1 MHSVS
6 YEYGRTLGLGT
17 GVSITRT
24 AARTAL
30 ALALVC
36 APSVARPQ
44 DVSSQTPGQS
54 PKATFRS
61 TVDVVS
67 VAAVVRDKH
76 GRFAANLKKEDFV
89 VQEGGA
95 RREIVDFHADTN
107 APVRVALLFDVSGSM
122 RLLDRLEEARQAAR
136 HVLGALRL
144 GGAAD
149 EAAVF
154 SFDMNLQSLQPFTA
168 DAGAIESALARVTP
182 YGQTSLYDAVAQT
195 ARRVADTRPGDP
207 HRRAVVVFTD
217 GVDTSSLLTPEQ
229 VSAIASEID
238 VPVYV
243 MAIMSPTE
251 HEDRGDRGDR
261 GVRNAAP
268 DGVLRTL
275 AQWTGGDLFVT
286 SAPAHESI
294 AARQIVDE
302 LRHQYVLA
310 FPASPAAGWHAL
322 DVKTKDRDLTVR
334 ARRGYAAGTRAGS
347 KTL

>member
-1 MHSVS
+1 V
-6 YEYGRTLGLGT
+6 TIIGT
-17 GVSITRT
+17 ALRSALV
-24 AARTAL
+24 L
-30 ALALVC
+30 ALAC
-36 APSVARPQ
+36 AASFAEPQ
-44 DVSSQTPGQS
+44 ESSPQS
-54 PKATFRS
+54 PSQAPKTTFRS

-67 VAAVVRDKH
+67 LAAVVRDKR

-122 RLLDRLEEARQAAR
+122 RLVDRIEEARQAAR
-136 HVLGALRL
+136 HLLSALRL
-144 GGAAD
+144 GDAAD

-168 DAGAIESALARVTP
+168 DAGAIESALSRVVP
-182 YGQTSLYDAVAQT
+182 YGQTSLYDAIAQT

-243 MAIMSPTE
+243 MTVVSPSD
-251 HEDRGDRGDR
+251 HEDRGART
-261 GVRNAAP
+261 AAP

-286 SAPAHESI
+286 SAPAHESV

>member
-1 MHSVS
+1 V
-6 YEYGRTLGLGT
+6 T
-17 GVSITRT
+17 ITRT

-30 ALALVC
+30 ALAFAC
-36 APSVARPQ
+36 ATAVAGQPTQQQ
-44 DVSSQTPGQS
+44 DAAAQAPGQNAK
-54 PKATFRS
+54 PTFRS

-76 GRFAANLKKEDFV
+76 GRFAPNLKKEDFIV
-89 VQEGGA
+89 KEGGS
-95 RREIVDFHADTN
+95 RRELVDFHADSN

-122 RLLDRLEEARQAAR
+122 RLMDRLEEARQAAR

-144 GGAAD
+144 GSTAD

-168 DAGAIESALARVTP
+168 DAGAIENALARVTP
-182 YGQTSLYDAVAQT
+182 YGQTSLYDAIAQT

-243 MAIMSPTE
+243 MAIMSPNE
-251 HEDRGDRGDR
+251 HEDRGFETSA
-261 GVRNAAP
+261 VP

-347 KTL
+347 KSL

>member
-1 MHSVS
+1 V
-6 YEYGRTLGLGT
+6 T
-17 GVSITRT
+17 IIRT
-24 AARTAL
+24 AVRSAL
-30 ALALVC
+30 ALAIAC
-36 APSVARPQ
+36 APSVAGQ
-44 DVSSQTPGQS
+44 QAAASQTPDQS

-76 GRFAANLKKEDFV
+76 GRFAPNLKKEDFV
-89 VQEGGA
+89 VHEAGV
-95 RREIVDFHADTN
+95 RRELVDFHADTN

-136 HVLGALRL
+136 HVLGALRF
-144 GGAAD
+144 GNAAD

-182 YGQTSLYDAVAQT
+182 YGQTSLYDAIAQT

-243 MAIMSPTE
+243 MAIMSPNE
-251 HEDRGDRGDR
+251 HEDRS
-261 GVRNAAP
+261 VRSVVP

-334 ARRGYAAGTRAGS
+334 ARRGYAAGIRAGS
-347 KTL
+347 KSL

>member
-1 MHSVS
+1 V
-6 YEYGRTLGLGT
+6 
-17 GVSITRT
+17 
-24 AARTAL
+24 
-30 ALALVC
+30 LALVLAC
-36 APSVARPQ
+36 GPSVTWAQ
-44 DVSSQTPGQS
+44 DVASPTPGQS
-54 PKATFRS
+54 PKTTFRS
-61 TVDVVS
+61 AVDVVS

-76 GRFAANLKKEDFV
+76 GRFAPKLKKDDFI
-89 VQEGGA
+89 VQEGGV

-154 SFDMNLQSLQPFTA
+154 SFDMNLQYLQPFTA

-182 YGQTSLYDAVAQT
+182 YGQTSLYDAIAQT

-217 GVDTSSLLTPEQ
+217 GADTSSLLTPEQ

-243 MAIMSPTE
+243 MALMSANE
-251 HEDRGDRGDR
+251 HEDRGVKG
-261 GVRNAAP
+261 GAP

-286 SAPAHESI
+286 SAPAHESV
-294 AARQIVDE
+294 AARQIIDE

-322 DVKTKDRDLTVR
+322 DVKTKNRDLTVR

>member
-1 MHSVS
+1 MNSAL
-6 YEYGRTLGLGT
+6 YEYGRTLGLWA
-17 GVSITRT
+17 GVTIIRT
-24 AARTAL
+24 AAHTAIAL
-30 ALALVC
+30 A
-36 APSVARPQ
+36 VACGLSIAGPQ
-44 DVSSQTPGQS
+44 EASSQTPSQG
-54 PKATFRS
+54 PKATFKS

-76 GRFAANLKKEDFV
+76 GRFVPNLRKEDFV
-89 VQEGGA
+89 VQEAGA

-136 HVLGALRL
+136 HVLGALRF

-168 DAGAIESALARVTP
+168 DAGAIENALARVTP
-182 YGQTSLYDAVAQT
+182 YGQTSLYDAIAQT

-243 MAIMSPTE
+243 MAIMSPNE
-251 HEDRGDRGDR
+251 HEDRG
-261 GVRNAAP
+261 VRSAAP

-286 SAPAHESI
+286 SAPAHESV
-294 AARQIVDE
+294 AARQIIDE